1 MKIFETADIRNI
13 VLAGHSGCGK
23 TTLAEAM
30 LFAAGAISRQ
40 GKVTDGTA
48 TLDFTPEEQKKKTGV
63 SLALAQFEF
72 ADKKF
77 NLIDCPGYAD
87 FFGEVHAGIAAGDLG
102 VVVVSATAGVE
113 PDTER
118 VFELMAAEQMPRLI
132 VLNGMDKEQADFNK
146 DLASI
151 RERLSDRSAVVCLP
165 IGAGPDFKGI
175 VDVLHGKAYHFEGKD
190 AVESPIPA
198 ELAGAVEDA

>member
-48 TLDFTPEEQKKKTGV
+48 TLDFTPEEHKKKTGV

-72 ADKKF
+72 AGRKC
-77 NLIDCPGYAD
+77 NLLDCPG
-87 FFGEVHAGIAAGDLG
+87 L
-102 VVVVSATAGVE
+102 
-113 PDTER
+113 R
-118 VFELMAAEQMPRLI
+118 RL
-132 VLNGMDKEQADFNK
+132 L
-146 DLASI
+146 
-151 RERLSDRSAVVCLP
+151 R
-165 IGAGPDFKGI
+165 
-175 VDVLHGKAYHFEGKD
+175 
-190 AVESPIPA
+190 
-198 ELAGAVEDA
+198 